1 MALIGKIRSKSGLLV
16 GVIGLALLSF
26 ILSDYKSMFGFS
38 EGAYGIGTVFG
49 EKVDP
54 NKYSLTSQRVQDQE
68 RSQAEQSQKPFGEQ
82 EMDAASDKAWNF
94 LVDSTILAKE
104 YEQLGVSVSEREF
117 NAYLMA
123 TDGFNVLQDL
133 SQFFTDSLTNT
144 ITEASTIAGR
154 TKLQN
159 TINQLKTSKEPQAKT
174 QWDNTKQYY
183 TDRRKQEKYFA
194 LLNQGVYVTKL
205 EAEEEYFGQKEMKSI
220 AFVLKRY
227 TEINDEEVKVSD
239 SELEKYYDEH
249 KNDSKYKIRT
259 DAREVK
265 MFDVVIAPSRKD
277 SITFNKELSKLK
289 TEFTSSTNDS
299 IFIQKYSENK
309 AFFGDKR
316 ATAVPEGHP
325 KAERFQTF
333 PRDYDTIFKLAAV
346 GQIVGPYVNNGNVV
360 ISKVIGFTP
369 SSLKARHLL
378 ISTNGSKDEKIIA
391 AKRKTADSLLKVINK
406 DNFAELVAK
415 HTEDP
420 GSKTTGGLYED
431 FLEGEMVAE
440 FGGFCA
446 TAPIG
451 KIGIVKT
458 DFGFHIIEVMDR
470 GASKFPLIVSVSRI
484 FKASEETIAN
494 KESEV
499 NSILYKLDRKI
510 SKETD
515 NAKKVALFDTIV
527 KNANYFARP
536 LSLEDNNPRVYGFT
550 TTLAADK
557 ILELAFSE
565 NAAVGSLTS
574 YPIKDKEKYVIAM
587 VTSIKE
593 KGTPKFE
600 DVKSQMERDLIEEKK
615 AKRFM
620 NQMAKGKKLEAI
632 ARSANTTVMNAEV
645 TFSNP
650 QIMGAGYEP
659 EIIGT
664 LFSAAIKDGNRT
676 LPLKGKT
683 GVYVIKISKTT
694 KAPSAANYKIE
705 KDQMLSNLKNSMQ
718 GQIMGG
724 LRKAADVVDNRK
736 LNNLRIRL

>member
-49 EKVDP
+49 DKVDG
-54 NKYSLTSQRVQDQE
+54 NKYSATSQRVQDQE
-68 RSQAEQSQKPFGEQ
+68 RTQAEQNQKPFGEQ
-82 EMDAASDKAWNF
+82 EMEAASDKAWNF

-104 YEQLGVSVSEREF
+104 YDQLGVSVSEREF

-133 SQFFTDSLTNT
+133 SQFFTDSLTNAVT
-144 ITEASTIAGR
+144 DQSIIAGR
-154 TKLQN
+154 QKLQN
-159 TINQLKTSKEPQAKT
+159 TINQLKTSKEPQGKQ
-174 QWDNTKQYY
+174 QWKNTKQYY

-205 EAEEEYFGQKEMKSI
+205 EAGEEYFGQKEMKSI
-220 AFVLKRY
+220 SFVLRKF
-227 TEINDEEVKVSD
+227 TEINDEDVKISD
-239 SELEKYYDEH
+239 SELEKYYEEH
-249 KNDSKYKIRT
+249 KEDSKYRVRT
-259 DAREVK
+259 DSREVK

-277 SITFNKELSKLK
+277 SVNFNKELSKLK
-289 TEFTSSTNDS
+289 AEFAKTSNDS
-299 IFIQKYSENK
+299 IFIQKFSESK
-309 AFFGDKR
+309 VYFGDKR
-316 ATAVPEGHP
+316 ATAVPEGNE
-325 KAERFQTF
+325 KAERFQTY
-333 PRDYDTIFKLAAV
+333 PRDYDTIFKLASV
-346 GQIVGPYVNNGNVV
+346 GQVVGPYISKENVI

-378 ISTNGSKDEKIIA
+378 ISTNGSKDEKVIA
-391 AKRKTADSLLKVINK
+391 QKKKLADSLLKVINK
-406 DNFAELVAK
+406 DNFTDLVTK
-415 HTEDP
+415 YTEDP
-420 GSKTTGGLYED
+420 GSKSTGGLYEN

-446 TAPIG
+446 TAPVG

-458 DFGFHIIEVMDR
+458 DFGFHIIEVLDR
-470 GASKFPLIVSVSRI
+470 GNSKFPLIASVSKV
-484 FKASEETIAN
+484 FKSSEETIIN

-499 NSILYKLDRKI
+499 NSILYKLDRQI
-510 SKETD
+510 SKESD

-527 KNANYFARP
+527 RKAKYFARP
-536 LSLEDNNPRVYGFT
+536 LVLEDNNPRVYGFT

-557 ILELAFSE
+557 ILELAYAE
-565 NAAVGSLTS
+565 NAVIGSLTS
-574 YPIKDKEKYVIAM
+574 YPIKDKDKYVIAM
-587 VTSIKE
+587 VTSLKE

-620 NQMAKGKKLEAI
+620 NQMAKGKNLEAI
-632 ARSANTTVMNAEV
+632 ARSSNTTVMNAEV

-664 LFSAAIKDGNRT
+664 LFSAGIKDGNRT

-683 GVYVIKISKTT
+683 GVYVIKVTKTI
-694 KAPSAANYKIE
+694 KAPVAANYKIE
-705 KDQMLSNLKNSMQ
+705 KEQMLSNLKNSMQ
-718 GQIMGG
+718 GQIMGA
-724 LRKAADVVDNRK
+724 LRKTSEVVDNRK

>member
-26 ILSDYKSMFGFS
+26 ILSDYKNMFGFS

-49 EKVDP
+49 EKVDA
-54 NKYSLTSQRVQDQE
+54 NKYSVTSQRVQDQE
-68 RSQAEQSQKPFGEQ
+68 RTQAEQSQKPFGEQ
-82 EMDAASDKAWNF
+82 EMEAATDKAWNF

-133 SQFFTDSLTNT
+133 AQFFTDSLTNT

-205 EAEEEYFGQKEMKSI
+205 EAEQEYYGQKEMKSI
-220 AFVLKRY
+220 AFVLRRY
-227 TEINDEEVKVSD
+227 TEINDEDVKVSD
-239 SELEKYYDEH
+239 SELEKYYEEH
-249 KNDSKYKIRT
+249 KDDSKYKVRT
-259 DAREVK
+259 DSREVK
-265 MFDVVIAPSRKD
+265 MFDVVIAPSKTD
-277 SITFNKELSKLK
+277 TNNFNKKLSTLK
-289 TEFTSSTNDS
+289 AEFATTPSDSLFVLTHSDIKNFTSG
-299 IFIQKYSENK
+299 K
-309 AFFGDKR
+309 G
-316 ATAVPEGHP
+316 ATTVSQNSVKSNQLRTYP
-325 KAERFQTF
+325 Q
-333 PRDYDTIFKLAAV
+333 DYDTIFKLSQI
-346 GQIVGPYVNNGNVV
+346 GQVVGPYTAKDGIA
-360 ISKVIGFTP
+360 ISKVMNFTTAM
-369 SSLKARHLL
+369 KARHIL
-378 ISTNGSKDEKIIA
+378 ISTNNSKDEKVIA
-391 AKRKTADSLLKVINK
+391 AKRKIADSLLKVANK
-406 DNFAELVAK
+406 DNFDQLVTK
-415 HTEDP
+415 YSEDP
-420 GSKTTGGLYED
+420 GKSQNFGTYDD
-431 FLEGEMVAE
+431 FFEGEMVKE
-440 FGGFCA
+440 FDAYCSS
-446 TAPIG
+446 APIG

-458 DFGFHIIEVMDR
+458 DFGFHIIEVLGR
-470 GASKFPLIVSVSRI
+470 SKYPVLATVVQA
-484 FKASEETIAN
+484 FKPSEETIIK

-499 NSILYKLDRKI
+499 NRILYTLDRKI

-527 KNANYFARP
+527 RKANYFARP

-550 TTLAADK
+550 TSMAGDK
-557 ILELAFSE
+557 ILELAYAE
-565 NAAVGSLTS
+565 NVAIGSLTP

-600 DVKSQMERDLIEEKK
+600 DVKAQMERELIEEKK

-632 ARSANTTVMNAEV
+632 ARNANTTVMNAEV
-645 TFSNP
+645 TFGNP

-676 LPLKGKT
+676 LPIKGKT
-683 GVYVIKISKTT
+683 GVYVIKVLKTT
-694 KAPSAANYKIE
+694 KAPAAANYKIE